1 MADASLATTDLPP
14 LTERVEERQVGPCR
28 LLLLRTP
35 VQGVVSW
42 TGSFL
47 SAPDFASGEELIQ
60 ELTVS
65 LLDKGTK
72 RRDRFAIAEALENRG
87 AKLSFSSE
95 ELWVGFRGQALRE
108 DVPEV
113 MAALAE
119 QLREPLLDPAEFAK
133 AQAQLAARY
142 QRSLENTGAQASGA
156 LRRLIYG
163 NGHPNYAPPTQQSL
177 ERLASTTVDDVR
189 DYHARHF
196 GSDELILAVVGD
208 LDPDALTEALREGL
222 GDWPEHTAATDYESV
237 ARERDPGVDEV
248 PMPEKPNVDVRLGQA
263 IPIRR
268 DHDDY
273 LALYLGIFLLG
284 GNFSARLMHTV
295 RDEMGL
301 TYGIRARLQDIH
313 TRYEG
318 HLQVNVTLSQD
329 ALEQGEAATRSVIAT
344 LLDEGATADE
354 VAANQTTLT
363 GSFTVGLAT
372 TRGLALALHRNAR
385 RGFDVAYLD
394 AFPER
399 VEALTPEQVNTALRR
414 YVQPDAFHRV
424 RAGTLPDGA

>member
-1 MADASLATTDLPP
+1 MAQPSLTTTDLPP

-28 LLLLRTP
+28 VLLLKTP
-35 VQGVVSW
+35 VQRVVSW
-42 TGSFL
+42 SGSFL
-47 SAPDFASGEELIQ
+47 SVPDFAAGEELIQ

-95 ELWVGFRGQALRE
+95 ELWVGFKGQALRD

-113 MAALAE
+113 MEALAE
-119 QLREPLLDPAEFAK
+119 QLREPLFDPDEFAK

-142 QRSLENTGAQASGA
+142 QRSLEKTGNQASAA
-156 LRRLIYG
+156 LRRQIYG
-163 NGHPNYAPPTQQSL
+163 EGHPNYTPPTRQSL
-177 ERLASTTVDDVR
+177 TRLAQCTVDDVKG
-189 DYHARHF
+189 YHAQHF
-196 GSDELILAVVGD
+196 GSNELLLAVVGD
-208 LDPDALTEALREGL
+208 LDIDELTTALEQGL
-222 GDWPEHTAATDYESV
+222 GDWPEREAEVDYETAA
-237 ARERDPGVDEV
+237 RDHEPGTVDV
-248 PMPEKPNVDVRLGQA
+248 PMPEKPNVDVRLGHG

-273 LALYLGIFLLG
+273 LPLYLGIFLLG

-313 TRYEG
+313 TRYDG
-318 HLQVNVTLSQD
+318 HFQVNVTLSQD
-329 ALEQGEAATRSVIAT
+329 ALEQGEAATKAVIQE
-344 LLDEGATADE
+344 LLDEGATPDE

-372 TRGLALALHRNAR
+372 TRGLAMALHRNAR
-385 RGFDVAYLD
+385 RGFGVDYLD
-394 AFPER
+394 TFTER
-399 VEALTPEQVNTALRR
+399 VEAVTPEQVNAALRA
-414 YVQPDAFHRV
+414 YVHPGALQRA
-424 RAGTLPDGA
+424 RAGTLPDDS